1 MCCFLPVH
9 SWHSLLPFSFFDCD
23 FFPSCFN
30 SEAKGPQPAKSHRS
44 SLAKPQKAWP
54 PLLCSLC
61 LPFSSYVLQYVPL
74 SLSIC
79 MSIYLLSYVSFLH
92 VCLYWSVCLFVS
104 FSPLFL
110 VLFSSNTCTQ
120 THTHTHHPLSLPDSL
135 SQPADWFSRR
145 GSAGLHKHM
154 ALNLPSC
161 VCWNGISFSVLF
173 KAFCL
178 IFF

>member
-1 MCCFLPVH
+1 MI
-9 SWHSLLPFSFFDCD
+9 

-110 VLFSSNTCTQ
+110 VLFSSNRHTQMHTNTQ
-120 THTHTHHPLSLPDSL
+120 THTRTTLSPCLTVCHSQRTGLAGGVQLGSTNTWHSICLLVCAGMVFLSLCCLKL
-135 SQPADWFSRR
+135 S
-145 GSAGLHKHM
+145 
-154 ALNLPSC
+154 
-161 VCWNGISFSVLF
+161 V
-173 KAFCL
+173 
-178 IFF
+178 